1 MRTRIFALFVLW
13 TLLGAA
19 GALWAHH
26 SPSAEF
32 DMQKKLSVSGTLTK
46 VDWINPHIMFY
57 MMDAKGEE
65 WRLESNPPAWFR
77 RVGVARADFTPSL
90 GQTVSAEGVPAK
102 DGSRFGYINKITLA
116 DGRTLELVNSQ
127 EGK

>member
-1 MRTRIFALFVLW
+1 MALIL
-13 TLLGAA
+13 TMAA

-32 DMQKKLSVSGTLTK
+32 DMHQKLSVSGTLTK

-57 MMDAKGEE
+57 LMDAKGAE

-90 GQTVSAEGVPAK
+90 GQMVTMEGVPAK
-102 DGSRFGYINKITLA
+102 DGSHFGYINKMTLP
-116 DGRTLELVNSQ
+116 DGRTLELTNAA

>member
-1 MRTRIFALFVLW
+1 MALIL
-13 TLLGAA
+13 TMAA

-32 DMQKKLSVSGTLTK
+32 DMHKKLSVSGTLTK

-57 MMDAKGEE
+57 MMDAKGDE

-90 GQTVSAEGVPAK
+90 GQPVTMEGVPAK
-102 DGSRFGYINKITLA
+102 DGSHFGYINKMTLP
-116 DGRTLELVNSQ
+116 DGRTLELTNAA

>member
-1 MRTRIFALFVLW
+1 
-13 TLLGAA
+13 
-19 GALWAHH
+19 
-26 SPSAEF
+26 
-32 DMQKKLSVSGTLTK
+32 MQKKLSVSGTLTK

-77 RVGVARADFTPSL
+77 RVGVARADFLPSI
-90 GQTVSAEGVPAK
+90 GQMVSAEGVPAK
-102 DGSRFGYINKITLA
+102 DGSRFGYINKITLS